1 MRNNIVTILKKECTR
16 FFKDKR
22 MLFSTVLLPGVMI
35 FFMYSFM
42 GVFLDNMF
50 QTDDDYVYQIHV
62 VNMPASI
69 GAILQTPGLRLEIH
83 HITQA
88 QVAGIRTQIENQE
101 TDLLLVFP
109 VGFDEIIVD
118 FDPATATAPAPNV
131 EIWSNSARTE
141 SAEARHLV
149 QSIITGFHH
158 ELTHR
163 FTINA
168 PTEDAPYGVYDLI
181 TDADMFAMVIG
192 MIVPML
198 LLIFIFS
205 ASQSLAP
212 ESIAGE
218 KERGT
223 LAGMLVT
230 PVSRRD
236 LAMGKIIS
244 ISLFCMLSA
253 LGSIIG
259 MLLSM
264 PNMMGFGNGFAVG
277 QVFEWYSASDLIFLV
292 LVATSTSLV
301 FVSILSILSAY
312 AKTIKEA
319 TAYAMPLMLVCVFAG
334 FASTIIGDV
343 PESVVFYLI
352 PILNSSLSI
361 SGIFSFDASAVNMAV
376 TAGVNT
382 LFAVAAS
389 FVLAYMFSSEKIV
402 FDK

>member
-1 MRNNIVTILKKECTR
+1 MKSNIKTILHKEFTR

-22 MLFSTVLLPGVMI
+22 MVFSTILLPAIMI
-35 FFMYSFM
+35 FAMYSFM
-42 GVFLDNMF
+42 GTFMHNMMA
-50 QTDDDYVYQIHV
+50 TDDDYVFQIHA

-69 GAILQTPGLRLEIH
+69 GAILGQPGLRLEIH

-88 QVAGIRTQIENQE
+88 QAADIRRQIENQE
-101 TDLLLVFP
+101 TDILLVFP
-109 VGFDEIIVD
+109 VGFDNIIAD
-118 FDPATATAPAPNV
+118 FDPATSPVPAPNV
-131 EIWSNSARTE
+131 EIWSNSARSE
-141 SAEARHLV
+141 SAEARHIV
-149 QSIITGFHH
+149 TSIITGFHH

-163 FTINA
+163 FTVNA
-168 PTEDAPYGVYDLI
+168 PTEDAPYGIYDLI
-181 TDADMFAMVIG
+181 TDADMFGMIIG
-192 MIVPML
+192 MMVPML
-198 LLIFIFS
+198 LLIFIYS

-253 LGSIIG
+253 VGSIVA

-264 PNMMGFGNGFAVG
+264 PNMMGFVDGFHVT
-277 QVFEWYSASDLIFLV
+277 QIFEWYSAGDLIFLT
-292 LVATSTSLV
+292 LVAASTSLV

-319 TAYAMPLMLVCVFAG
+319 TAYSMPILLVCVFAG

-343 PESVVFYLI
+343 PDNILFYLI

-361 SGIFSFDASAVNMAV
+361 SGIFSFDASIPNMAV
-376 TAGVNT
+376 TTGVNV
-382 LFAVAAS
+382 LFAVVAS
-389 FVLAYMFSSEKIV
+389 FFLAAMFSSEKIV

>member
-1 MRNNIVTILKKECTR
+1 MKNNIKTIMKKESTR
-16 FFKDKR
+16 IFNDRKLFF
-22 MLFSTVLLPGVMI
+22 SAVVLPGIMI
-35 FFMYSFM
+35 FIMYSFM
-42 GVFLDNMF
+42 GVFLQNMF
-50 QTDDDYVYQIHV
+50 QTEEDYVYQVHV

-69 GAILQTPGLRLEIH
+69 GAVLQSPELGLEIH
-83 HITQA
+83 HINHLQA
-88 QVAGIRTQIENQE
+88 DGIRTQIENQE

-109 VGFDEIIVD
+109 VDFDELIAD
-118 FDPATATAPAPNV
+118 FDPATATVPAPN
-131 EIWSNSARTE
+131 IQMWSNSARTE
-141 SAEARHLV
+141 SAEARHIV
-149 QSIITGFHH
+149 NSVITGFHH

-168 PTEDAPYGVYDLI
+168 PTEDSPYGIFDLI
-181 TDADMFAMVIG
+181 TDADMFAMIIG
-192 MIVPML
+192 MIVPMM
-198 LLIFIFS
+198 LLIFIFT

-230 PVSRRD
+230 PASRRD
-236 LAMGKIIS
+236 IAMGKIIS

-253 LGSIIG
+253 VGSIVG
-259 MLLSM
+259 MLLSL
-264 PNMMGFGNGFAVG
+264 PNMMGFGEGFGAM
-277 QVFEWYSASDLIFLV
+277 QIFEWYSASDLIFLV
-292 LVATSTSLV
+292 LVAASTSLV
-301 FVSILSILSAY
+301 FVSILSIFSAY

-319 TAYAMPLMLVCVFAG
+319 TAYAMPIMLVCIFAG

-361 SGIFSFDASAVNMAV
+361 SAIFTFEVSALNMAV
-376 TAGVNT
+376 TAAVNV

-389 FVLAYMFSSEKIV
+389 LFLALMFGSEKIV